1 VASLE
6 HDDGVM
12 RTLDI
17 LQRHRSAVIAVSAAV
32 PLAVCLVIVPFRTD
46 IANTNAALGL
56 VLVIVAAA
64 ATGIRPAGIVAAVSS
79 AVWFDFFLTQPYER
93 FTITDRTD
101 IETAVLLVLVGIA
114 VTEIAL
120 WGRRQ
125 QAQASRE
132 EGYLSGVV
140 RMAGLVAA
148 GRSSPEVLIEQ
159 VAGQLVDILD
169 ADVCRFDVE
178 PTARSLPRLE
188 PDGTVTQEG
197 YRVDVARHG
206 MPVDSEIE
214 LLLQHAGTYRGRF
227 LITAATHVARPT
239 RTQRQVAVTLA
250 DQLAA
255 ALPAQADYR

>member
-1 VASLE
+1 MVA
-6 HDDGVM
+6 
-12 RTLDI
+12 
-17 LQRHRSAVIAVSAAV
+17 SAAV
-32 PLAVCLVIVPFRTD
+32 PLVVCMAVVPFRND
-46 IANTNAALGL
+46 VANTNAALGL

-64 ATGIRPAGIVAAVSS
+64 ATGIRPAGVVAAVSS
-79 AVWFDFFLTQPYER
+79 AAWLDFFLTQPYQR
-93 FTITDRTD
+93 FTITDRAD

-125 QAQASRE
+125 QAQASRQ

-148 GRSSPEVLIEQ
+148 GGSRLEVLIEQ
-159 VAGQLVDILD
+159 VANQLVDILD

-178 PTARSLPRLE
+178 PASSNLPRLE
-188 PDGTVTQEG
+188 PDGAVTREG
-197 YRVDVARHG
+197 YRIDVARHG
-206 MPVDSEIE
+206 MPVDSEVE
-214 LLLQHAGTYRGRF
+214 LPLQHAGTYRGRF

-239 RTQRQVAVTLA
+239 TTQRQVAVTLA

-255 ALPAQADYR
+255 ALPAQADYC

>member
-1 VASLE
+1 MM
-6 HDDGVM
+6 GGM
-12 RTLDI
+12 RTSDI
-17 LQRHRSAVIAVSAAV
+17 LQRHRSAVMAASAAV
-32 PLAVCLVIVPFRTD
+32 PLVVCLVVLPFRND
-46 IANTNAALGL
+46 VANTNAALAL

-64 ATGIRPAGIVAAVSS
+64 ATGIRPAGVLAAVSS
-79 AVWFDFFLTQPYER
+79 ALWFDFFLTQPFQR

-101 IETAVLLVLVGIA
+101 IETAVLLMMVGIA
-114 VTEIAL
+114 VTEVAL

-125 QAQASRE
+125 QAQASRQ

-148 GRSSPEVLIEQ
+148 GGSRLEVLIEQ
-159 VAGQLVDILD
+159 VAHQLVDILD

-178 PTARSLPRLE
+178 PAARDLPRLE
-188 PDGTVTQEG
+188 PDGTVTRGG
-197 YRVDVARHG
+197 YLVDVARHG
-206 MPVDSEIE
+206 MPVDSEVE

-239 RTQRQVAVTLA
+239 TTQRQVAVTLA